1 MGLFFNDYESAGSG
15 ISKNAPKKKGF
26 RLFLDILGR
35 KFWQL
40 AGLNL
45 LYFLFFMPL
54 LLTLT
59 AIRYIP
65 NNNAA
70 IAVIILLLLTFAV
83 TIGPATAGMTK
94 VIRCYLIEKHTFVTR
109 DFFKGFRE
117 NFKKAAVIGFIDCVI
132 ALSAFAAVNVYPAL
146 AVQMNSNL
154 MYVPLVIT
162 YSFALVVLMMNY
174 YIYLMLVATN
184 LSLKNL
190 IKNSFALA
198 FVSMKNNLVTTLMI
212 GGILA
217 LLLPIMRF
225 AMPLFMT
232 ILPFYPAAFIT
243 FVICFNSYPVIQKYV
258 INPYY
263 ESIGKINPELTNFE
277 DDDDDETGEET
288 ICEDMGGKEKPIE
301 KRKKGKGRRIS

>member
-1 MGLFFNDYESAGSG
+1 MLKLGLFINDYESAGSG
-15 ISKNAPKKKGF
+15 ISKNAPKKTGF
-26 RLFLDILGR
+26 KLFLDILGR
-35 KFWQL
+35 KFWKL

-45 LYFLFFMPL
+45 LYFMFFMPL

-65 NNNAA
+65 DERVTL
-70 IAVIILLLLTFAV
+70 AVIVLLLLTFAI
-83 TIGPATAGMTK
+83 TIGPATAGMTR
-94 VIRCYLIEKHTFVTR
+94 VIRCYLIEKHAFVTH
-109 DFFKGFRE
+109 DFFKGFKA
-117 NFKKAAVIGFIDCVI
+117 NFKKAAVIGFIDCII

-146 AVQMNSNL
+146 AVQMNSKL

-198 FVSMKNNLVTTLMI
+198 FVSMKNNLITTLLI
-212 GGILA
+212 GGIIA
-217 LLLPIMRF
+217 LLLPIFRF

-232 ILPFYPAAFIT
+232 ILPFYPAAFIA
-243 FVICFNSYPVIQKYV
+243 FVVCFNSYPVIQKYV

-263 ESIGKINPELTNFE
+263 ESIGQINPELTGF
-277 DDDDDETGEET
+277 DDENEEET
-288 ICEDMGGKEKPIE
+288 VCEDMGGKENPIE